1 MGGRTAGLVEQRL
14 SELVIRGGRDG
25 AFRDDV
31 PVRWVLTVHFAQVH
45 AAGREVAKGAS
56 TVSSGE
62 RYLLTTLLRSHANTR
77 DAVSRDRLT
86 IF

>member
-14 SELVIRGGRDG
+14 SALMIRGGRDG

-31 PVRWVLTVHFAQVH
+31 AVRWLLTVYFAQVH

-56 TVSSGE
+56 TVSMGE
-62 RYLLTTLLRSHANTR
+62 RSLLTTLLGAFGAPGR
-77 DAVSRDRLT
+77 
-86 IF
+86 